1 MEIVSKKISVEEV
14 TLTLSESDFKGIGEW
29 QSALASATKENAY
42 GLAKDLAGELE
53 RLLLYLTEGILPDKI
68 ASTKIVRDEK
78 TQDKPICN
86 RNPIIRTTK
95 RPSNQTTQQKKIK
108 VTITNIDD
116 NHVFQTVVRMLGRF
130 VKRENFLSI
139 QAQLKKDKGAIYL
152 DNEQELDDLLN
163 TLLVY
168 NLSDGHVPIQI
179 QVE

>member
-14 TLTLSESDFKGIGEW
+14 TLTLSEKDFQGIGEW

-42 GLAKDLAGELE
+42 GLTKDLAGELE
-53 RLLLYLTEGILPDKI
+53 RLLLYLTGGILPDKI
-68 ASTKIVRDEK
+68 ASARVVNDEK
-78 TQDKPICN
+78 TQDKPA
-86 RNPIIRTTK
+86 RNGK
-95 RPSNQTTQQKKIK
+95 RASNKNAQQKKIK

-116 NHVFQTVVRMLGRF
+116 NHVFQTVVRMFGRF
-130 VKRENFLSI
+130 VKRENFMSI
-139 QAQLKKDKGAIYL
+139 ESQLKQDKGVVYL

-163 TLLVY
+163 TLLMY